1 MPEIHKNDV
10 EARKKL
16 LPGIVGNS
24 NPDMRV
30 GETYFD
36 VKSPKV
42 KSKAAA
48 RIIVAQSQQS
58 TAVITD
64 MNASFTENDVSYWSQ
79 RAFNDK
85 EFTGESVWW
94 YVNGSLREI
103 KKR

>member
-1 MPEIHKNDV
+1 LHEIHKNDV

-16 LPGIVGNS
+16 LPGIAGNS

-48 RIIVAQSQQS
+48 RIIEAQGQQS
-58 TAVITD
+58 IAVITD
-64 MNASFTENDVSYWSQ
+64 LKTPFDDNDISYWSQ

-85 EFTGESVWW
+85 EFSGESVWW
-94 YVNGSLREI
+94 YTNGSLREI